1 MSTIYDEIDQLWNAS
16 STTTYRPDDRWQ
28 FLDLILE
35 QAKHSR
41 TETTPALQPWLG
53 IFEFGIEWLSR
64 VYAVLH
70 ESLPDHKDQCEYR
83 AAWALIGAAVSFG
96 LSIRLLCVSGFD
108 TPARALLRSYV
119 ETLLL
124 CLAVLDDKVMAQ
136 HFVSLEN
143 DVGIKNFWHSMAS
156 PKNLHARILDIEKRS
171 GLTPDQI
178 AEFEGWRRHEFEML
192 SQASHLSFPA
202 AVCTVATIP
211 LGEKEQTRTA
221 IWGLASEGSRRTIDY
236 AAATTWYFSAFSYRY
251 LFGLDAKHALL
262 TSDQSDE
269 GQLRIELGREIL
281 AAVVLAHWSEDD

>member
-1 MSTIYDEIDQLWNAS
+1 MSTIYEEIDQLWNAS
-16 STTTYRPDDRWQ
+16 CTTIDRDGRWQ

-35 QAKHSR
+35 QEKQSR
-41 TETTPALQPWLG
+41 TETTPALQPRLG

-70 ESLPDHKDQCEYR
+70 DSLPDHKDQCEYR

-96 LSIRLLCVSGFD
+96 LSIRLLCISGFD
-108 TPARALLRSYV
+108 TPARALLRSYA
-119 ETLLL
+119 EALLL

-136 HFVSLEN
+136 HFVSLEE

-156 PKNLHARILDIEKRS
+156 PKNLHGRILDIEQRS

-178 AEFEGWRRHEFEML
+178 AEFKEWRIHEFEML
-192 SQASHLSFPA
+192 SQASHLSYPA

-211 LGEKEQTRTA
+211 LGEEEQTRTGV
-221 IWGLASEGSRRTIDY
+221 WGLASEASRRTIDY

-251 LFGLDAKHALL
+251 LFGLDAKHGLL
-262 TSDQSDE
+262 TLDQSNE
-269 GQLRIELGREIL
+269 RQLRIELGREVL
-281 AAVVLAHWSEDD
+281 GAVMLAH